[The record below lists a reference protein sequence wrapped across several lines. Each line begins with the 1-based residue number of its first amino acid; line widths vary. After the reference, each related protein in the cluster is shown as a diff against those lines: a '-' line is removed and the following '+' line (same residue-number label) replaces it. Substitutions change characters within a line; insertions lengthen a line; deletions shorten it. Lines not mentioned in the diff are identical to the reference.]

1 MTKLR
6 IVTVLASMVVMSGIS
21 IASIADPLSPTE
33 QVFAVERAF
42 AKTMADR
49 DLQAFATFLSDEA
62 VFFSGTKT
70 LHGRQQITDAWAAY
84 FTEPAPPFSW
94 QPDQVAA
101 LESGTLALSTGPVVD
116 PSGQVVGRF
125 NSIWRLE
132 APGVWKIVFDKGS
145 PASPGPDSQGPDSQG
160 PDSQKREQQ

>member
-1 MTKLR
+1 MTKFR
-6 IVTVLASMVVMSGIS
+6 MVAVLTSMAVMSGMPT
-21 IASIADPLSPTE
+21 AGIADPLSPTE

-49 DLQAFATFLSDEA
+49 DLEAFATFLSDEA

-70 LHGRQQITDAWAAY
+70 LRGRQQITEAWAAY
-84 FTEPAPPFSW
+84 FTGSAPPFSW
-94 QPDQVAA
+94 DPDQVVV

-116 PSGQVVGRF
+116 PSGEVVGRF

-132 APGVWKIVFDKGS
+132 SPGVWKIVFDKGS
-145 PASPGPDSQGPDSQG
+145 PASPGPG
-160 PDSQKREQQ
+160 EQQGETE

>member
-6 IVTVLASMVVMSGIS
+6 MVTLFASMAVMSGIS
-21 IASIADPLSPTE
+21 MAGIADPLTPTG

-49 DLQAFATFLSDEA
+49 DLAAFATFLSDEA
-62 VFFSGTKT
+62 VFFAGTKT
-70 LHGRQQITDAWAAY
+70 LRGRQQITEAWAAY
-84 FTEPAPPFSW
+84 FTGPTPPFSW
-94 QPDQVAA
+94 DPDQVVV

-125 NSIWRLE
+125 NSIWRLDS
-132 APGVWKIVFDKGS
+132 PGVWKIVFDKGS
-145 PASPGPDSQGPDSQG
+145 PASPGPGEPKG
-160 PDSQKREQQ
+160 EPE